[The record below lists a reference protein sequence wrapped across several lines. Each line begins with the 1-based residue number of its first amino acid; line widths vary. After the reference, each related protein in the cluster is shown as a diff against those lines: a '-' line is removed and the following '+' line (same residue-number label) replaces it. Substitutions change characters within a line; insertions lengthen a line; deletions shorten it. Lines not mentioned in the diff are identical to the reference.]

1 MPNNAQISKECDALK
16 ELLLKKNSQYGDAL
30 SHPVLIFSDLTPE
43 QRVRVMIDSKLTR
56 LCNIGDFD
64 NEDTITDL
72 IGYLILLKII
82 KRNEG

>member
-16 ELLLKKNSQYGDAL
+16 ELLLKKNARYGDAL

-56 LCNIGDFD
+56 YCNIGDND
-64 NEDTITDL
+64 DEDTITDL